1 MRRAFTLVEIL
12 VVVVILGILAAIV
25 VPQFNNATVEA
36 KKGATLDQLV
46 KIRNAVAVYY
56 VRQGNVFPD
65 ITAGAGTWGALVATT
80 GDYLKFPPRN
90 KWVQVA
96 HETDI
101 VIGSG
106 PDPTYDGTHGWIYDP
121 ATGTIWAGS
130 YDANDQP
137 YPHP

>member
-25 VPQFNNATVEA
+25 VPQFNNATIEA

-46 KIRNAVAVYY
+46 KIRDAVAVYY

-65 ITAGAGTWGALVATT
+65 VTAGTGTWGALVATT
-80 GDYLKFPPRN
+80 GEYLKVPPRN
-90 KWVQVA
+90 KWVQVG

-106 PDPTYDGTHGWIYDP
+106 PDLAYDGTHGWIYDP
-121 ATGTIWAGS
+121 ATGSIWAGS
-130 YDANDQP
+130 YDMNDQP